1 MTVGPAV
8 RPTTGEVNEETNPTR
23 KAVLAAMVRMLGG
36 TPSVVRPGLLSKAA
50 LAREAQVDRNQISQ
64 GSCRD
69 LGDRFATITQQN
81 TAPATAR
88 EAEQL
93 IRIEHLT
100 AQLQQLTKGRAE
112 LRADKDRWQEST
124 HTLLRGIQVLRL
136 EHSAM
141 QADIRI
147 LRKQLAA
154 ARAGEA
160 HGLYSLPPGQNL
172 RQSQTAQD
180 LDPFLLACP

>member
-1 MTVGPAV
+1 
-8 RPTTGEVNEETNPTR
+8 
-23 KAVLAAMVRMLGG
+23 MVRMLGG

-112 LRADKDRWQEST
+112 LRADKIYDNRRQRKIWTRSFSRARDSGVGRRDAWPPSLRFSPYRESET
-124 HTLLRGIQVLRL
+124 VLASVSRGRLLQRTKITMYVPLRTF
-136 EHSAM
+136 
-141 QADIRI
+141 
-147 LRKQLAA
+147 
-154 ARAGEA
+154 
-160 HGLYSLPPGQNL
+160 SLL
-172 RQSQTAQD
+172 KR
-180 LDPFLLACP
+180 